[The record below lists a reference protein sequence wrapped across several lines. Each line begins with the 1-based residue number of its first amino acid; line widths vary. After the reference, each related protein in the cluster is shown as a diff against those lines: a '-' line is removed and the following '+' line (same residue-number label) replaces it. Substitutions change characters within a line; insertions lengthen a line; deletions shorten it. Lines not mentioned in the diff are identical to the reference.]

1 MLANSTTIEV
11 YFDIEL
17 SVYLFNCLKPNPSFS
32 NLKKSS
38 MNPRWNLI
46 LSLLSIF
53 SKNSLI
59 NFSYAFLT
67 FLNWILHEINVM
79 GSLTLILTFLC

>member
-1 MLANSTTIEV
+1 MPANSTTIDV

-17 SVYLFNCLKPNPSFS
+17 SVYLFNCLKPKPSLS

-46 LSLLSIF
+46 LSLSSIF
-53 SKNSLI
+53 SKNSFI
-59 NFSYAFLT
+59 NFLYVFLT
-67 FLNWILHEINVM
+67 IFKLDFAWNKCN
-79 GSLTLILTFLC
+79 G